1 MKQDKQKHEDM
12 NVGALAGVRVIEL
25 GNTFAGPAC
34 GRLLADFGADVIK
47 VEPPGGDPVRQM
59 GKFHE
64 GQSLLAT
71 SIQRGKRSISL
82 DLKKA
87 KARDILNELI
97 KGADV
102 VLENNRPGVMERLG
116 FSYDTMKALNPRL
129 VFLRI
134 SGYGQTGP
142 KANEP
147 GYGAICDAFAGV
159 RHLTGDPDR
168 APSRVA
174 LPTTDYLTAVYGAF
188 GIAMALFRRNFTGEG
203 QQVDASLFESAF
215 SMMEGD
221 VPAYHKLG
229 YVPIRQG
236 PNLPNVAPNSLYPT
250 RDGYV
255 LIAANNDATF
265 SRLASLV
272 FAGQAI
278 DAKFQSVKDRGDNA
292 AELDAL
298 ISSWTSKLSS
308 LEVEQALVDKAVPV
322 SRVNTLK
329 EIFGEPHFAAR
340 QALLEVTH
348 PKLGQVKQVGIAPK
362 LSATPGHVRWAGH
375 ECGQDTIQIL
385 RDELGYD
392 DSFITDLLTQQVAFT
407 HTQATQGTM
416 EAMA

>member
-1 MKQDKQKHEDM
+1 MASC
-12 NVGALAGVRVIEL
+12 NSPYGFGALDGVKVIEL

-59 GKFHE
+59 GKFFA

-71 SIQRGKRSISL
+71 SIQRGKRSIAL

-87 KARDILNELI
+87 QAREILAQLI
-97 KGADV
+97 RQADV

-116 FSYDTMKALNPRL
+116 FGYQAIKQLNPRV

-134 SGYGQTGP
+134 SGYGQDGP

-147 GYGAICDAFAGV
+147 GYGAICDAYAGV

-188 GIAMALFRRNFTGEG
+188 GIAMALYRRHFTGEG
-203 QQVDASLFESAF
+203 QMVDASLFESAF

-221 VPAYHKLG
+221 VPAYQKLG

-250 RDGYV
+250 LDGYV
-255 LIAANNDATF
+255 LIAANNNATF
-265 SRLASLV
+265 DRLASLV
-272 FAGQAI
+272 FAGQTLDTRFA
-278 DAKFQSVKDRGDNA
+278 SVKSRGENA
-292 AELDAL
+292 EQLDAL
-298 ISSWTSKLSS
+298 ISDWTRNFSS
-308 LEVEQALVDKAVPV
+308 EEVQNALVAKAVPV

-329 EIFGEPHFAAR
+329 EVFEDEHFKQR
-340 QALLEVTH
+340 DALLSVSHPRLGEVT
-348 PKLGQVKQVGIAPK
+348 QVGISPK
-362 LSATPGHVRWAGH
+362 LSGTPGAVRWSGH
-375 ECGQDTIQIL
+375 ECGQDTVQIL
-385 RDELGYD
+385 KDELGYD
-392 DSFITDLLTQQVAFT
+392 DAQIETLIAGEIAFS
-407 HTQATQGTM
+407 APV
-416 EAMA
+416 EEEVLP